1 MKGNKKLRMKS
12 LFKGLIIILF
22 FPVFVFA
29 ADINK
34 DAGIANIVK
43 KEYSPKNEF
52 LTLIDCYKLALKQSE
67 LIAIDAEQIK
77 IAEAH
82 FLEAFGTIIPQV
94 SFSHTEMRN
103 HSSDSSYNNMHEAK
117 FTFTQDLFSGFK
129 EFAAMKSSGFE
140 KSQRKNE
147 LWRAKQLLFVDV
159 SDAFYLLLEIE
170 QDLNA
175 LKTIEFALRDRIKE
189 LKTRESIG
197 KSRESEVVTTEYQLY
212 NLEAEIQ
219 LDRNQELLVHQL
231 LEFLIGKPFDRIA
244 DSKFDLNI
252 KPEFQYLA
260 EASFRPDVQAA
271 YFAWKSGQE
280 NIAIARSGLLPQI
293 SLQGD
298 YYTHRVNAPPD
309 SKWDALLLVN
319 VPIFEGTTTYG
330 QVKEANSVAKQS
342 GLLYSRLG
350 RIALQDI
357 HDAYVNMQISIF
369 RKKTLGK
376 ALGSAELSYHLQSQ
390 DYKLNVVNNLDV
402 LTAIQNLE
410 DVRRSYIHTSYES
423 KRFYWQLL
431 AAAGE
436 INTDIIIK

>member
-1 MKGNKKLRMKS
+1 MKN
-12 LFKGLIIILF
+12 LFKYLIIILLI
-22 FPVFVFA
+22 PSSKLYA
-29 ADINK
+29 QPL
-34 DAGIANIVK
+34 DATRVMNVPEAGPAQNN
-43 KEYSPKNEF
+43 SL
-52 LTLIDCYKLALKQSE
+52 LTLDDCYKLALKQSE
-67 LIAIDAEQIK
+67 LISIDAEQIK

-82 FLEAFGTIIPQV
+82 FLEAFGTIMPQV
-94 SFSHTEMRN
+94 SFSHTETRN
-103 HSSDSSYNNMHEAK
+103 HSSDTSYNKMHEAK

-129 EFAAMKSSGFE
+129 EFAAIKGSGFE

-159 SDAFYLLLEIE
+159 SDAFYLLLEIQ
-170 QDLNA
+170 QDLNS
-175 LKTIEFALRDRIKE
+175 LKAIEFALKDRIKE

-219 LDRNQELLVHQL
+219 LDRNQELLVRQL
-231 LEFLIGKPFDRIA
+231 IEFLIGRPFDQIA
-244 DSKFDLNI
+244 ESKFDLNI
-252 KPEFQYLA
+252 KPESQYLA
-260 EASFRPDVQAA
+260 EASFRPDVQAS
-271 YFAWKSGQE
+271 YYAWKLDQEKIVIAKSGF
-280 NIAIARSGLLPQI
+280 LPQVN
-293 SLQGD
+293 LEGD
-298 YYTHRVNAPPD
+298 YFTHRSSTPTD
-309 SKWDALLLVN
+309 SKWDALLVVN

-350 RIALQDI
+350 RIALEDI

-376 ALGSAELSYHLQSQ
+376 ALGSAELSYHLQTQ

-410 DVRRSYIHTSYES
+410 DVRRSYIHTSFES

-431 AAAGE
+431 TAAGE
-436 INTDIIIK
+436 INVDKTIK

>member
-1 MKGNKKLRMKS
+1 MVLPISEGLPPFRIQKIKVKKKSRMKI
-12 LFKGLIIILF
+12 LFKALIIILF
-22 FPVFVFA
+22 LPVIVFG
-29 ADINK
+29 ADT
-34 DAGIANIVK
+34 
-43 KEYSPKNEF
+43 NEF

-67 LIAIDAEQIK
+67 LIAIDAEQVK

-82 FLEAFGTIIPQV
+82 FLEAFGTIMPQV
-94 SFSHTEMRN
+94 SFSHVETRN

-129 EFAAMKSSGFE
+129 EFAAMKAGNFE
-140 KSQRKNE
+140 KSQRQNE
-147 LWRAKQLLFVDV
+147 QWRAEQLLFVDV
-159 SDAFYLLLEIE
+159 SDAFYLLLETQ

-175 LKTIEFALRDRIKE
+175 LKAIEFALKDRVKE

-197 KSRESEVVTTEYQLY
+197 KSRASEVVTTEYQLY

-219 LDRNQELLVHQL
+219 LERNQELLVRQL
-231 LEFLIGKPFDRIA
+231 LEFLIGRPFDQIA
-244 DSKFDLNI
+244 ESKFDLNI
-252 KPEFQYLA
+252 KPESQYLA
-260 EASFRPDVQAA
+260 EASERPDVQAA

-280 NIAIARSGLLPQI
+280 NITVAKSGFLPQI
-293 SLQGD
+293 NLQSD
-298 YYTHRVNAPPD
+298 YYTHRVNAPHD
-309 SKWDALLLVN
+309 SKWDALLAVN
-319 VPIFEGTTTYG
+319 VPIFEGTTVYG
-330 QVKEANSVAKQS
+330 QVKEAGALAKQS

-350 RIALQDI
+350 RIAIEDI
-357 HDAYVNMQISIF
+357 HDAYINMQISIA

-376 ALGSAELSYHLQSQ
+376 ALKSAELSYHLQTQ

-402 LTAIQNLE
+402 ITAIQNLE

-436 INTDIIIK
+436 INPDTIIK